1 MYSTLRA
8 LPQVFERKKKFLEAS
23 NICHCQACVNIESLK
38 LKVFTHFGEVLM
50 TNLKNFNELS
60 GVDVIL
66 VHRLMKNDVNSSEYI
81 LMTEQ
86 ALGELD
92 PHDKKD
98 FDQQVFKDEDLD
110 QLSINI
116 LDFEGLKV
124 PLPKVSRFI
133 KLKLELYKLIS
144 TMLVF
149 LGLKKLNKLTKL

>member
-1 MYSTLRA
+1 
-8 LPQVFERKKKFLEAS
+8 
-23 NICHCQACVNIESLK
+23 
-38 LKVFTHFGEVLM
+38 M

-81 LMTEQ
+81 LKTEQ